1 MKASN
6 TGCIENKTF
15 LRISLFVVLKLL
27 KYIYRYYDINKF
39 GMKDGKWHGWCFYWD
54 VTGTNNV
61 YKDGKIVYNSQNSR
75 KENMPAG
82 GTWVLGQDQDGIARN
97 FEESQA
103 FIGEIKDVNI
113 YGNFDKNY
121 FKTVVGPAVSNLNTC
136 KLKYKG
142 NLIKSWDEFKLGFVG
157 NYATM
162 VKSSSCSN

>member
-1 MKASN
+1 M
-6 TGCIENKTF
+6 E
-15 LRISLFVVLKLL
+15 
-27 KYIYRYYDINKF
+27 YIYRFFDINKL
-39 GMKDGKWHGWCFYWD
+39 GMNDGKLHGWCFYWD
-54 VTGTNNV
+54 VTGIINV
-61 YKDGKIVYNSQNSR
+61 YKDGTKVDSSTGSR
-75 KENMPAG
+75 TENMPAG
-82 GTWVLGQDQDGIARN
+82 GTWVLGQDQDRVARR
-97 FEESQA
+97 FSQSQA
-103 FIGEIKDVNI
+103 FVGEFRDVNI